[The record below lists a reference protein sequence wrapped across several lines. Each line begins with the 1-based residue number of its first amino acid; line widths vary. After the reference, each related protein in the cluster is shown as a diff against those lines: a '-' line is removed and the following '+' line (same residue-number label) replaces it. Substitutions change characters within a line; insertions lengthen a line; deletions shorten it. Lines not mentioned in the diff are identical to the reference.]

1 LEKRKTV
8 WPGKGRRREV
18 LETCRVCL
26 KDTAS
31 RVTVTYITCIYVP
44 PPLPPMPPPPLPSP
58 PPPSPP
64 PSPIAGQRRLLGNLS
79 GKGGS
84 LIHRFMMQHFFN
96 PYLLFRGEY

>member
-1 LEKRKTV
+1 MFEKRKTV

-44 PPLPPMPPPPLPSP
+44 PPPMPPQLPPMPPSP
-58 PPPSPP
+58 PSLI
-64 PSPIAGQRRLLGNLS
+64 SRQRRLLGNLS
-79 GKGGS
+79 GKGG
-84 LIHRFMMQHFFN
+84 
-96 PYLLFRGEY
+96 

>member
-44 PPLPPMPPPPLPSP
+44 PPPMPMPPPPLP

-64 PSPIAGQRRLLGNLS
+64 PLPPLLQLPISRQRRLLGNLS
-79 GKGGS
+79 GKGGL
-84 LIHRFMMQHFFN
+84 LIHRPRMQ
-96 PYLLFRGEY
+96 PMY